1 LAHVI
6 LRKFRPRNGREE
18 AFEAAYGP
26 AGRDTLG
33 SELLKDRSD
42 PARYLTVDRSH
53 ETLSP

>member
-6 LRKFRPRNGREE
+6 FREFRPRSGREE

-26 AGRDTLG
+26 AGRDYLG

-42 PARYLTVDRSH
+42 PARSLTVDRSY

>member
-6 LRKFRPRNGREE
+6 FREFRPRSGREE

-26 AGRDTLG
+26 ACREYLG

-42 PARYLTVDRSH
+42 PARFLTVDRSY
-53 ETLSP
+53 ETPSP

>member
-6 LRKFRPRNGREE
+6 LWEFRPRNGREE

-26 AGRDTLG
+26 AGRDYLG
-33 SELLKDRSD
+33 FELLKDRSD
-42 PARYLTVDRSH
+42 PARYLGVDWSY